1 MGGDQA
7 QCLLG
12 IEFHHAGEATAGEQ
26 SHVGE
31 NEGGVMVERPGIKQ
45 RNAARN
51 SEHLVGRGLDYSRPV
66 IEDHFWTPGRT
77 AAGHGLP
84 VARHRAVD
92 GFVRYAFRREIGGH
106 RIGRIPVGFATDHQS
121 GLENV
126 EHRGGFAARQSPGQR
141 RRCRAKFPDRKAGL
155 EERIAV
161 GQADGDEIA
170 WLHAPGGKG
179 AGATV
184 GPALQLLPGQRVGA
198 MADRHGILRLAFG
211 IPARHV
217 SHRNQHTGLPSPGF
231 FETGFLL
238 RKASQVSTPALV

>member
-31 NEGGVMVERPGIKQ
+31 NEGGVMVERAGIKQ

-51 SEHLVGRGLDYSRPV
+51 SEHLVGRGLDHSRPV

-84 VARHRAVD
+84 VTCHRAVD
-92 GFVRYAFRREIGGH
+92 RFVRYAFRREIGRH
-106 RIGRIPVGFATDHQS
+106 RIGCVPVGFATDHQS

-126 EHRGGFAARQSPGQR
+126 EHRGGLAARQSPGQR
-141 RRCRAKFPDRKAGL
+141 RRRGAEFPDRKGGL
-155 EERIAV
+155 EEGIAV
-161 GQADGDEIA
+161 GQADSDEIA

-179 AGATV
+179 AGAAV

-217 SHRNQHTGLPSPGF
+217 SHRNQHAGLPSPGF
-231 FETGFLL
+231 FEAGFFAAKGEPSPDP
-238 RKASQVSTPALV
+238 RV